1 MTRVWRLL
9 TGEPGAGPALALA
22 VIALLAAFVATAGP
36 REITSLQNRALRQ
49 TLAAAGP
56 FGISA
61 TGYWQI
67 NGPTVLGALKAGQI
81 QRMTNVIGGSMR
93 PPLVSPA
100 AQQWGG
106 LTMPLLGV
114 LNPPPK
120 SVLGGPPLL
129 EVAYRSALA
138 SNAKLIYGTL
148 PQTAAESQ
156 YGKVITIQV
165 AVTTATAHALGL
177 RVGTVLDLGRTAA
190 MPPSDPAIVLDVT
203 GLLRPVG
210 PSSPFWTR
218 DPSLAAPTLFQGV
231 GGPQIWAG
239 GVFVGPNELAELA
252 TAYDGATAT
261 LSWNFPLKTAGL
273 TAAQA
278 PGMLAAMTS
287 LVSGNAGEAALQAAG
302 PPLQNPP
309 VLTADG
315 SGTLSGFITAQAAV
329 ATTDALLLAG
339 VAAATAILLLVGA
352 LVIADA
358 YRGELTLDRARGGSL
373 RQIAVR
379 ILALT
384 AGVAGPALVI
394 GVAAAVMA
402 VPGGGNT
409 ASWALAALVVVI
421 ALAAPALLA
430 AWELRGLRSLAGP
443 GRADLVIRRP
453 SARRLVVE
461 ATALVVVVGGVV
473 ALRVR
478 GVAPGAGVDPYLSSA
493 AVLIAV
499 AAGLI
504 AARVYPVP
512 LRVLLRIL
520 TRRRGT
526 VGYLGVA
533 RSARSRSVPLLP
545 ALALVVAMAVIA
557 LGGMIRAAV
566 TSGQVA
572 ASWQQ
577 VGADAVVLASGTHLS
592 IDPKAQAAM
601 AAVPGV
607 RHGSAVYVID
617 PGSDQAGNLLVGQ
630 TGAMSTGVVIASPGQ
645 YAALVADTP
654 WPAFPA
660 RLLARPAGS
669 GTGAIPVIA
678 SPSVGARIR
687 AGSDQLAFASSELT
701 LRVAAVASST
711 PALPGGGAF
720 IIMPSW
726 VSARLAASTAPNT
739 MLLTGPDINVRDLR
753 AVVARTQPGGQL
765 ISRADVLAV
774 AANSPTVHGSDLAFE
789 LSVAAAVACA
799 AGAVL
804 LGVLLSGRDRTRLG
818 VWLTAMGMT
827 ARQARRLALL
837 DALPL
842 LLIAIL
848 GGEAAGLA
856 LGPLIGPGL
865 DLSAFTGSSAPVAVR
880 PDLVALLAPAVGAV
894 ALITAVAVGQNALIR
909 SRSGSVLRMDE

>member
-1 MTRVWRLL
+1 VTRIWRLL
-9 TGEPGAGPALALA
+9 TGDPGPGPALALA

-49 TLAAAGP
+49 TLAEAGA

-61 TGYWQI
+61 TGFWQI
-67 NGPTVLGALKAGQI
+67 NGPAAFGTLSAGQI
-81 QRMTNVIGGSMR
+81 QAMTHTIGGSMR

-100 AQQWGG
+100 ARQWGG

-114 LNPPPK
+114 DNPPPK
-120 SVLGGPPLL
+120 AMLGGPPVL

-138 SNAKLIYGTL
+138 SNAKLISGTL
-148 PQTAAESQ
+148 PQTAAESKP
-156 YGKVITIQV
+156 GPVITMQV
-165 AVTTATAHALGL
+165 AVTTATARTLGL
-177 RVGTVLDLGRTAA
+177 RVGSVLDLGRTAA

-210 PSSPFWTR
+210 PSSPFWTF
-218 DPSLAAPTLFQGV
+218 DPSLAAPVLMQGH
-231 GGPQIWAG
+231 GPEIWAG
-239 GVFVGPNELAELA
+239 GVFIGPDELADIA
-252 TAYDGATAT
+252 TAYDGATAA

-309 VLTADG
+309 VLSADG
-315 SGTLSGFITAQAAV
+315 SGVLSGFITAQAALG
-329 ATTDALLLAG
+329 TTDALLLAG

-373 RQIAVR
+373 RQIAAR
-379 ILALT
+379 ILGLT

-394 GVAAAVMA
+394 GAAAAVVA
-402 VPGGGNT
+402 VPDGGNT
-409 ASWALAALVVVI
+409 ASWALALLVVVI

-430 AWELRGLRSLAGP
+430 AWELRGLRSLAGAD
-443 GRADLVIRRP
+443 RADLVIRRP
-453 SARRLVVE
+453 STRRLVVE
-461 ATALVVVVGGVV
+461 ATALVIIVGGVV

-512 LRVLLRIL
+512 LRLLLRLL

-526 VGYLGVA
+526 VGYLGIA

-577 VGADAVVLASGTHLS
+577 VGADAVVDAAGAHLS
-592 IDPKAQAAM
+592 ISPKAQAAM

-607 RHGSAVYVID
+607 RHASAVYVID
-617 PGSDQAGNLLVGQ
+617 PGADSAGNLLVGQ
-630 TGAMSTGVVIASPGQ
+630 TGAMSTGVVIASPSQ
-645 YAALVADTP
+645 YAALVGDTP

-669 GTGAIPVIA
+669 GAIPVIA
-678 SPSVGARIR
+678 SPSVAARVR
-687 AGSDQLAFASSELT
+687 AGSDQLAFASGELT
-701 LRVAAVASST
+701 LHVAAVASST
-711 PALPGGGAF
+711 PALPGGGSF

-726 VSARLAASTAPNT
+726 VSARLAGSTAPNT
-739 MLLTGPDINVRDLR
+739 MLLTGRDINVRDLQ
-753 AVVARTQPGGQL
+753 AVVARTQPGGLL
-765 ISRADVLAV
+765 ISRADVLA
-774 AANSPTVHGSDLAFE
+774 AAADSPIVHGSDLAFD

-804 LGVLLSGRDRTRLG
+804 LGVLMSGRDRTRIG

-894 ALITAVAVGQNALIR
+894 VLITVVAVGQNALIR
-909 SRSGSVLRMDE
+909 SRSTAVLRMDE

>member
-9 TGEPGAGPALALA
+9 SGEAGPGPALALA

-61 TGYWQI
+61 TGYWQVT
-67 NGPTVLGALKAGQI
+67 GPFSALTADQI
-81 QRMTNVIGGSMR
+81 QTVTSVIGGSIR
-93 PPLVSPA
+93 APLASPA

-114 LNPPPK
+114 QNPPPR
-120 SVLGGPPLL
+120 SILGGPPVL

-138 SNAKLIYGTL
+138 SNARLISGSL
-148 PQTAAESQ
+148 PQTAALSQ
-156 YGKVITIQV
+156 PGNVITMQV
-165 AVTTATAHALGL
+165 AVTAATAHTLGL
-177 RVGTVLDLGRTAA
+177 RTGTVLRLGRAAA
-190 MPPSDPAIVLDVT
+190 MPASDPAIVLDVT
-203 GLLRPVG
+203 GVLRPAD
-210 PSSPFWTR
+210 PSSPFWTV
-218 DPSLAAPTLFQGV
+218 DPALAAPTLFQS
-231 GGPQIWAG
+231 GGPEVWAG
-239 GVFVGPNELAELA
+239 GVFVGPSELAGIA
-252 TAYDGATAT
+252 GAYNGAIGA
-261 LSWNFPLKTAGL
+261 LSWNFPLRSGGL
-273 TAAQA
+273 TAAGA
-278 PGMLAAMTS
+278 PGMLAAMNS

-309 VLTADG
+309 VLSAGG
-315 SGTLSGFITAQAAV
+315 SGTLSAFIAGQGAV
-329 ATTDALLLAG
+329 GTTDSLLLAG

-358 YRGELTLDRARGGSL
+358 YRGELTLARARGGSL
-373 RQIAVR
+373 AQIAGR

-384 AGVAGPALVI
+384 AGVAGPALVV
-394 GVAAAVMA
+394 GVAVAIVA
-402 VPGGGNT
+402 VPDGGNA
-409 ASWALAALVVVI
+409 ASWALAPLAVVI

-430 AWELRGLRSLAGP
+430 AWEMRGLRSLAGTSR
-443 GRADLVIRRP
+443 GDLVIRRP

-461 ATALVVVVGGVV
+461 ATALVVIVGAVV

-520 TRRRGT
+520 TRGRGT
-526 VGYLGVA
+526 VGYLGIA

-566 TSGQVA
+566 TTGQVA

-577 VGADAVVLASGTHLS
+577 VGADAVVQAAGTHLS
-592 IDPKAQAAM
+592 MSPAAQAAM

-607 RHGSAVYVID
+607 RHASAVYVID
-617 PGSDQAGNLLVGQ
+617 SGSNQAGSLLIGQ
-630 TGAMSTGVVIASPGQ
+630 TGAMATGVVIANPDQ

-660 RLLARPAGS
+660 RVLGPPAGS
-669 GTGAIPVIA
+669 GRSGAIPVIA
-678 SPSVGARIR
+678 SPSVAARVR

-701 LRVAAVASST
+701 IHVAAVASST
-711 PALPGGGAF
+711 PALPGGGSF
-720 IIMPSW
+720 IIMPAW
-726 VSARLAASTAPNT
+726 ASARLAASTAPNT
-739 MLLTGPDINVRDLR
+739 MLLTGPDVNVRDLR

-765 ISRADVLAV
+765 TSRADVLA
-774 AANSPTVHGSDLAFE
+774 AAADSPTVQGSDLAFD

-894 ALITAVAVGQNALIR
+894 VLIAAVAVGQNALIR
-909 SRSGSVLRMDE
+909 SRSTAVLRMDEGR